1 MKYEFEG
8 KGYKTMSELHRE
20 WFPTRSDGW
29 VTQYVK
35 AGCKTVAE
43 VVLMSTKKEMAG
55 RAKSVKSARSGI
67 YRATN
72 SSVVSASVKN
82 RSFK

>member
-8 KGYKTMSELHRE
+8 KGYNTMADLHRE
-20 WFPTRSDGW
+20 WFPTRSNAW
-29 VTQYVK
+29 VTVYVK

-43 VVLMSTKKEMAG
+43 VVDMATRKEMAG
-55 RAKSVKSARSGI
+55 RAKSVQSARNGI

-72 SSVVSASVKN
+72 SSVVSATKRKSK
-82 RSFK
+82 